1 MEGDVKEAPGGIG
14 GPDAAN
20 AAGGDIYIAL
30 DIDGIA
36 GEAVR
41 QRQDFIGVIGL
52 VGRGVNPGGGQGAG
66 GHAQLVQVEGAGGL
80 DVELVR
86 RGLAEGAG
94 AHQIAIDEVID
105 IPIGDGH
112 THGYPLVPVA
122 VIGEIG
128 SNILRGRP
136 RIVAG
141 QIVGDFSAVQKAAR
155 SCSARSITRR
165 IALRSGCYFE
175 FKRL

>member
-1 MEGDVKEAPGGIG
+1 MERDIKEAPGGIG

-41 QRQDFIGVIGL
+41 QRQDLIGVIGL

-112 THGYPLVPVA
+112 THGYPLVPVT
-122 VIGEIG
+122 VIGEVG
-128 SNILRGRP
+128 VDILRRGP
-136 RIVAG
+136 AVFFVRIMG
-141 QIVGDFSAVQKAAR
+141 YSAAVIIE
-155 SCSARSITRR
+155 SLHIC
-165 IALRSGCYFE
+165 GV
-175 FKRL
+175 